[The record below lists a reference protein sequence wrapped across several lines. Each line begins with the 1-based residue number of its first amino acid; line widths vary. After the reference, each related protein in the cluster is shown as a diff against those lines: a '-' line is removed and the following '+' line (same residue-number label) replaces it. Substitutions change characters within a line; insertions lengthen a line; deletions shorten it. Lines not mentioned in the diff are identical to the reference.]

1 MNLLR
6 EVVDRLRQEGIRH
19 ALIGAAA
26 MAVHGVS
33 RSTVDVD
40 LLTVDPRSLEAELWA
55 PVAGDGVTL
64 RILKGDF
71 DDPLAGSVRLSA
83 PGERMVDVVV
93 GRHGW
98 QAEIVE
104 HAEPVT
110 IGGLELPVVGP
121 AGLVLLDTG
130 EATARGHE
138 MAKPVDFNQPASVV
152 LSLANTDQQMEKAEP
167 GGRRR
172 PQAVPGL
179 RFPLSTDLLD

>member
-6 EVVDRLRQEGIRH
+6 EVVARLRQEGIHH

-33 RSTVDVD
+33 RSTADVD
-40 LLTVDPRSLEAELWA
+40 LLTVDPRSLEAELWT
-55 PVAGDGVTL
+55 PVAGDRVTL

-93 GRHGW
+93 GRHHW

-104 HAEPVT
+104 RAEPVT
-110 IGGLELPVVGP
+110 IGDLELPVVGP
-121 AGLVLLDTG
+121 AGLVLLKLYAGGPKDAWDIRALLESHEQAASIQAEVD
-130 EATARGHE
+130 EAVTRLTPE
-138 MAKPVDFNQPASVV
+138 SRR
-152 LSLANTDQQMEKAEP
+152 LWERIRE
-167 GGRRR
+167 GR
-172 PQAVPGL
+172 
-179 RFPLSTDLLD
+179 